1 MFLDFGIVQDMS
13 NDELDRDSGSNQR
26 QLVSFW
32 LTQSVIFFLFFYFL
46 FFVLGLWYLLR
57 FVERIL

>member
-13 NDELDRDSGSNQR
+13 NDELDRDSGSNQQ

-32 LTQSVIFFLFFYFL
+32 LTQSI
-46 FFVLGLWYLLR
+46 
-57 FVERIL
+57 